1 VGATNKT
8 QAIKSGENVLRST
21 FNEEDFSL
29 TTNGFLVGKLNR
41 KIDFAYSTTN
51 VANDTITIA
60 FSEAGTALYT
70 LKLIYTTSSRVDL
83 LSAERIS

>member
-1 VGATNKT
+1 MGFTKKT
-8 QAIKSGENVLRST
+8 QTTKSGDNVVRSV

-41 KIDFAYSTTN
+41 KVDFAYSTTT
-51 VANDTITIA
+51 VANDTVTIA

-83 LSAERIS
+83 LSAERIA